1 MGILFFQAICTT
13 ILLYMMILNLSNY
26 SFDSWQI
33 IFAVNAS
40 MLITII
46 VSYVSENKDMSANI
60 CYICLPAVF
69 LFLKTKKI
77 ISSIIY
83 SALSL
88 IIMIASSQISI
99 FFICKILRT
108 NSDKIRVDTYQN
120 CLYFVMLAILAYF
133 ISKLIGVITRR
144 IEDLLIGIET
154 KYKALV
160 LLGFVSVLMLF
171 NYQIFINPNVSLTEY
186 SIISSI
192 ISILFLIFLIAGVF
206 SFINGIKISIETAHK
221 QDSLKQLQEYTVNLE
236 NMYGEMRKF
245 RHDYINILATLYGYI
260 EYKDLEGLEK
270 YFNTSIAPIGEK
282 MRDTNS
288 TLDRLKKINIL
299 ELKGLLALKL
309 MQAQDQGIH
318 VQIEVVESIEAIDFY
333 IIDLTRI
340 IGILVDNAVEACEEI
355 KDSVLKVAIVKEANI
370 INILIVNSIQEPFPS
385 IEKIYK
391 EGFSTKGEGR
401 GLGLHT
407 VRRIIDQSNNVILNT
422 YISDNDFIQELKI
435 LNKED

>member
-1 MGILFFQAICTT
+1 
-13 ILLYMMILNLSNY
+13 
-26 SFDSWQI
+26 
-33 IFAVNAS
+33 
-40 MLITII
+40 
-46 VSYVSENKDMSANI
+46 
-60 CYICLPAVF
+60 
-69 LFLKTKKI
+69 
-77 ISSIIY
+77 
-83 SALSL
+83 
-88 IIMIASSQISI
+88 
-99 FFICKILRT
+99 
-108 NSDKIRVDTYQN
+108 
-120 CLYFVMLAILAYF
+120 
-133 ISKLIGVITRR
+133 
-144 IEDLLIGIET
+144 
-154 KYKALV
+154 
-160 LLGFVSVLMLF
+160 
-171 NYQIFINPNVSLTEY
+171 
-186 SIISSI
+186 
-192 ISILFLIFLIAGVF
+192 
-206 SFINGIKISIETAHK
+206 
-221 QDSLKQLQEYTVNLE
+221 
-236 NMYGEMRKF
+236 MYGEMRKF